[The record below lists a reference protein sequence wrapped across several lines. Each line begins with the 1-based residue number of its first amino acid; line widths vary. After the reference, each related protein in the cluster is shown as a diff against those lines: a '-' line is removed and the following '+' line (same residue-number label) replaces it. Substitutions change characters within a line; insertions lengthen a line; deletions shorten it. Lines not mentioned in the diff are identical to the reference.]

1 MVWILLSVY
10 AKHQYGV
17 NENLYG
23 WIPTT
28 NALMV
33 VLLQLSVTN
42 ITRRFS
48 ALPVMAFGACF
59 YALATASIGL
69 GQGFWAFWMSM
80 VVMTT
85 GELMIMPT
93 ASTFIANIA
102 PTNMR
107 GRYMSLFTLSWGI
120 AAGLAPFIGG
130 NLGDAFGPRVTW
142 FAAAGVGTAAALGFA
157 ILAARKRNALQK
169 MRAKVG

>member
-1 MVWILLSVY
+1 
-10 AKHQYGV
+10 
-17 NENLYG
+17 
-23 WIPTT
+23 
-28 NALMV
+28 
-33 VLLQLSVTN
+33 
-42 ITRRFS
+42 
-48 ALPVMAFGACF
+48 
-59 YALATASIGL
+59 
-69 GQGFWAFWMSM
+69 
-80 VVMTT
+80 
-85 GELMIMPT
+85 MIMPT